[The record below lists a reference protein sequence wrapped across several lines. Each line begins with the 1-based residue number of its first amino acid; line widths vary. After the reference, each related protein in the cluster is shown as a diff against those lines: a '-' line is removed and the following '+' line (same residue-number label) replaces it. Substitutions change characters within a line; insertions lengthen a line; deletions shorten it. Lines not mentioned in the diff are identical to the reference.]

1 MTEQVVLWKPNTWPQ
16 TKALSRVE
24 KEILYWWARWWGKT
38 DAGLAWLLRWID
50 NKELRVLVLRETYDD
65 LVDWIDRAMQL
76 YSNFGATISGKPVQ
90 IVFPSWATIRTGY
103 LKGQSYDKYKWH
115 EYQKMIIEEVTQI
128 PWEESYEKL
137 LWSLRSTVDGL
148 KPQIFLTTNPDW
160 VGRLWVKR
168 RFVDITTPWER
179 YTDSKGNTRIYIP
192 AKVQDNPV
200 LIDKDPWYLQYL
212 EWIRD
217 DQLRKAR
224 LEWDREAYDVKG
236 AIYSSQ
242 IKQAREEWRICKVP
256 LEKNLPIYTARDL
269 GINDYMS
276 LIVFQVYWKEARVV
290 DSYYN
295 DGEPLDF
302 YISRLRQANYK
313 IEKHYLPHDANATSR
328 QTGKTDYDVLTGLW
342 ERCEILPRTS
352 DLRTNINL
360 ARQQFP
366 YVWFDA
372 DKCQTLIEHLEIYRK
387 ERDEKHQVFKDRP
400 YHWPESHYADAFRYM
415 CTALEK
421 LLQGKVR
428 HKAHTSSTSH
438 ML

>member
-1 MTEQVVLWKPNTWPQ
+1 MTKEIVLWQPNPWPQ
-16 TKALSRVE
+16 TKVLTRVE
-24 KEILYWWARWWGKT
+24 KEILYGWARWWGKT
-38 DAGLAWLLRWID
+38 DAGLARLLRWVE
-50 NKELRVLVLRETYDD
+50 NKDLRVLVLRETYDD

-76 YSNFGATISGKPVQ
+76 YENFWAKKSWLPVQ
-90 IVFPSWATIRTGY
+90 IIFPSWATIRTWY

-137 LWSLRSTVDGL
+137 LWSLRSTVDWL
-148 KPQIFLTTNPDW
+148 NPQIFLTTNPDW

-168 RFVDITTPWER
+168 RFVDITTAGER
-179 YTDSKGNTRIYIP
+179 YTDLKGNTRIYIP

-200 LIDKDPWYLQYL
+200 LIEKDPWYLQYL

-217 DQLRKAR
+217 DQLRKAW

-236 AIYSSQ
+236 AIYTSQ

-276 LIVFQVYWKEARVV
+276 LIVFQVYGKEARVV

-313 IEKHYLPHDANATSR
+313 VEKHYLPHDANVTSR
-328 QTGKTDYDVLTGLW
+328 QTGKTDYDIITGLG

-366 YVWFDA
+366 YVWFDTER
-372 DKCQTLIEHLEIYRK
+372 CQTLIEHLEIYRK
-387 ERDEKHQVFKDRP
+387 EWDEKHQVFKDRP
-400 YHWPESHYADAFRYM
+400 YHWPESHFADAFRYM

-421 LLQGKVR
+421 LLQGNVKYR
-428 HKAHTSSTSH
+428 AFTSSPH
-438 ML
+438 NL

>member
-1 MTEQVVLWKPNTWPQ
+1 MTEQVVLREPNPWPQ
-16 TKALSRVE
+16 TKALSRTE
-24 KEILYWWARWWGKT
+24 KEILYWWARWGWKT

-50 NKELRVLVLRETYDD
+50 CKDLRVLVLRETYDD

-76 YSNFGATISGKPVQ
+76 YTHFWAEKSWLPVQ
-90 IVFPSWATIRTGY
+90 IKFPSGATIRTWY

-148 KPQIFLTTNPDW
+148 KPQIFLTTNPDG

-168 RFVDITTPWER
+168 RFVDITKPWER
-179 YTDSKGNTRIYIP
+179 YTDDKWNTRIYIP

-200 LIDKDPWYLQYL
+200 LLAKDPWYVQYL

-217 DQLRKAR
+217 DQLRKAW
-224 LEWDREAYDVKG
+224 LEWDREAYDVKW

-256 LEKNLPIYTARDL
+256 VEKHLPLYTAWDL
-269 GINDYMS
+269 WINDYMS
-276 LIVFQVYWKEARVV
+276 LVIFQVYWKEARVV

-295 DGEPLDF
+295 DWEPLDF

-313 IEKHYLPHDANATSR
+313 IEKHYLPHDANVMSR
-328 QTGKTDYDVLTGLW
+328 QTGKTDYDVLTWLW
-342 ERCEILPRTS
+342 ERCEVLPRTS
-352 DLRTNINL
+352 DIRTDINQT
-360 ARQQFP
+360 RQKFP
-366 YVWFDA
+366 YIWFDSERA
-372 DKCQTLIEHLEIYRK
+372 RTLIEHLEIYRK

-400 YHWPESHYADAFRYM
+400 YHWPESHFADAFRYM
-415 CTALEK
+415 CGALDK
-421 LLQGKVR
+421 LLQ
-428 HKAHTSSTSH
+428 STVKYKSH
-438 ML
+438 ASNYIPY

>member
-1 MTEQVVLWKPNTWPQ
+1 MTQEILRKPNAWPQ
-16 TKALSRVE
+16 TKVLSRTE

-38 DAGLAWLLRWID
+38 DAGLARLLRWID
-50 NKELRVLVLRETYDD
+50 NKDLRVLVLRETYDD

-76 YSNFGATISGKPVQ
+76 YENFGAEKSWLPVQ
-90 IVFPSWATIRTGY
+90 IKFPSGATIRTWY

-148 KPQIFLTTNPDW
+148 KPQIFLTTNPDG
-160 VGRLWVKR
+160 VGRLRVKR

-179 YTDSKGNTRIYIP
+179 YTDDKGNTRIYIP
-192 AKVQDNPV
+192 ARVQDNPV
-200 LIDKDPWYLQYL
+200 LINKDPWYLQYL

-217 DQLRKAR
+217 DQLRKAW

-242 IKQAREEWRICKVP
+242 IKQAREEGRICKVP
-256 LEKNLPIYTARDL
+256 VEKNLPIYTAWDL
-269 GINDYMS
+269 WINDYMS
-276 LIVFQVYWKEARVV
+276 LVIFQVYWKECRVV

-313 IEKHYLPHDANATSR
+313 IEKHYLPHDANVMSR

-352 DLRTNINL
+352 DLRTDINHT
-360 ARQQFP
+360 RQQFP
-366 YVWFDA
+366 YIWFDTER
-372 DKCQTLIEHLEIYRK
+372 CRTLIEHLEIYRK

-415 CTALEK
+415 CSALDK
-421 LLQGKVR
+421 LLQWNKIY
-428 HKAHTSSTSH
+428 KAHTSSTSS